1 MIGNSL
7 QRTSTTTDGTLPSS
21 SLLSS
26 SCSSIS
32 SSTTSIITTQTTQA
46 PSIMTILLR
55 LYKIFLWITQISR
68 LTILLMKTL
77 AGPLM
82 AAIRPSR
89 KKNVQNKVVL
99 ITGAGSGLGRELAIK
114 FAAAGAITILWD
126 INETT
131 VKQTAEMIEEMI
143 ELNHQQ
149 TIKKIG
155 WFVVDVRNEEQVAQA
170 AQKLRQQFGDL
181 DILVNNAGI
190 APCEPFKNL
199 KSEKIREI
207 FDVNIMAHFWT
218 VKQFLPA
225 MEKNNSGHIVAIASS
240 AGIMGSPY
248 FTAYGASK
256 HAVVGFMKC
265 MYEELDENSQIRLT
279 TVCPLGISGTG
290 IDIPTKTR
298 FPWLLPVMPLEY
310 AVELI
315 FDAILREEE
324 FFVLP
329 KTFKWIHRL
338 LSIFPQKMA
347 STIWK
352 CLDYSVVPTGL
363 YAPIGRA
370 HYHDRI
376 YRKLSLANGH
386 VYNNNHNHHGGVGH
400 QQHQQNNHHSPA
412 TLPSTNPSTSSS
424 SSSPSHRANRSS
436 SFRY

>member
-1 MIGNSL
+1 
-7 QRTSTTTDGTLPSS
+7 
-21 SLLSS
+21 
-26 SCSSIS
+26 
-32 SSTTSIITTQTTQA
+32 
-46 PSIMTILLR
+46 MTILLR

-77 AGPLM
+77 AGPLC
-82 AAIRPSR
+82 AAIRPGR
-89 KKNVQNKVVL
+89 KKNVENKVVL
-99 ITGAGSGLGRELAIK
+99 ITGAGSGLGREMAIK
-114 FAAAGAITILWD
+114 FAECGAITILWD

-131 VKQTAEMIEEMI
+131 VKQTAEMIEEI
-143 ELNHQQ
+143 VNSIHYHYHHNSSKQL
-149 TIKKIG
+149 TS
-155 WFVVDVRNEEQVAQA
+155 WSVVDVGDENQVAQA
-170 AQKLRQQFGDL
+170 AQKLRNQFGDV

-265 MYEELDENSQIRLT
+265 LYEELDENSQIRLT

-310 AVELI
+310 AVGLI

-324 FFVLP
+324 LFVVP

-376 YRKLSLANGH
+376 YRKLSLANGYVH
-386 VYNNNHNHHGGVGH
+386 HNNHHHHGSTHQHGQTNQINNNNNH
-400 QQHQQNNHHSPA
+400 HHSSS
-412 TLPSTNPSTSSS
+412 PSSSNLS
-424 SSSPSHRANRSS
+424 SSSPPHRPSRSS